1 MRKNLGVKALIY
13 PQPVLII
20 STYNE
25 DGSADAMNAAWGC
38 VSDMNK
44 VTLYLSHSHKTMK
57 NILNRKAFTVSIATA
72 DYVVEADYV
81 GVVSAN
87 NTADKLE
94 KAGLHPVKSEFVDAP
109 LISEFPLTLEC
120 KMLSYDT
127 ETECLIGE
135 IINTSVDEKI
145 LDENGKIDPSKLKA
159 ITFDSANNAYLVLG
173 EKVGN
178 AFKDGF
184 SLK

>member
-1 MRKNLGVKALIY
+1 MRKNLGVKTFIY

-20 STYNE
+20 GTYNE

-44 VTLYLSHSHKTMK
+44 VTLYLSHSHKTVK

-72 DYVVEADYV
+72 DYVAEADYV
-81 GVVSAN
+81 GIVSAN
-87 NTADKLE
+87 NTANKLE
-94 KAGLHPVKSEFVDAP
+94 KAGLHSFKSEFVDAP
-109 LISEFPLTLEC
+109 LISEFPLALEC
-120 KMLSYDT
+120 KLLSYDT

-135 IINTSVDEKI
+135 IINTCADEKI
-145 LDENGKIDPSKLKA
+145 LNDGKIDPSKLRA
-159 ITFDSANNAYLVLG
+159 ITFDAANNAYLVLG

-178 AFKDGF
+178 AFKDGN
-184 SLK
+184 SIK